1 MKTIEELL
9 KEQQETKQAILM
21 IEAQIENQKF
31 DSQRKAIFEAVEVLK
46 PLQNLPVG
54 SFLTIPKVGTATKN
68 NDNGK
73 ESFNVSLTSKKEETI
88 ETLLVEQESIT
99 LKLADIKTKI
109 DNIRNE
115 DQRKPILE
123 IIEGLKASNLP
134 VGMFVN
140 VPGIGTVRKLID
152 GTFETKFFS
161 QADGIVE
168 SSDLKGRQVR
178 VNGIVYGNFG
188 LAYKAT
194 EAGIEDAPTTAQAK
208 TALLAKFKRVEVAE
222 KAKEGVTVKI

>member
-9 KEQQETKQAILM
+9 KEQAEARQAVLM
-21 IEAQIENQKF
+21 LEAQIENQKF
-31 DSQRKAIFEAVEVLK
+31 DAQRKAIFEAAEVL
-46 PLQNLPVG
+46 QACESLPVG
-54 SFLTIPKVGTATKN
+54 SFFTIPEVGIATKQY
-68 NDNGK
+68 DNGK
-73 ESFNVSLTSKKEETI
+73 ETFFVSLISKKEETV
-88 ETLLVEQESIT
+88 ESLLVEQESIT
-99 LKLADIKTKI
+99 LKLMDIKHRI

-115 DQRKPILE
+115 NQRKPILE

-194 EAGIEDAPTTAQAK
+194 EAGTEEVPTTAQAK
-208 TALLAKFKRVEVAE
+208 AGLLAKFKRVEVAE